1 MMKKQERK
9 NKFRQDCLACLQKMP
24 THRRYSIDKMILE
37 KIYVLIR
44 ENDLKN
50 VMLYLPL
57 KMEVNLY
64 PLIYRLRKKK
74 INLYVPFMEGK
85 SFRLVKYRLPLKEK
99 KFGIKE
105 PNDSKQFRKKNID
118 IAIVP
123 IVGLDCTHRRVGFGK
138 GMYDRFFE
146 KNSKNI
152 KKIVFVA
159 RELCYSKEVVTD
171 HYDVKADIVLSQQGH
186 QRTKDVGNSCRHR
199 GCDIGRTH
207 RLRMAK
213 KCL

>member
-9 NKFRQDCLACLQKMP
+9 NKFRQDCLAYLKKMP
-24 THRRYSIDKMILE
+24 THRKYIIDKKILE
-37 KIYVLIR
+37 EIYELIQ
-44 ENDLKN
+44 ENNLKS

-57 KMEVNLY
+57 EMEVNLY
-64 PLIYRLRKKK
+64 PLIYRLRKEKK
-74 INLYVPFMEGK
+74 NLYVPFMEGK

-105 PNDSKQFRKKNID
+105 PNDSKKFRKKSID

-146 KNSKNI
+146 KNIKNI
-152 KKIVFVA
+152 KQIVFVA

-171 HYDVKADIVLSQQGH
+171 HYDVRADIVLSQQGR
-186 QRTKDVGNSCRHR
+186 QRTKRCW
-199 GCDIGRTH
+199 
-207 RLRMAK
+207 K
-213 KCL
+213 